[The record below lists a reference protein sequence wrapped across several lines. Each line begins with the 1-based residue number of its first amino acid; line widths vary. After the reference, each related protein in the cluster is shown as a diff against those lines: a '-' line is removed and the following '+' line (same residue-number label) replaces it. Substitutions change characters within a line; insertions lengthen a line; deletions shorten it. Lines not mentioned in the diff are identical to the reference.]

1 MISQRWIEKT
11 RATLEITKPGPE
23 RDALAAELAAAE
35 TANTDARA
43 KHLRT
48 TDDNRIV
55 CVHCE
60 RWAHANGKPIVHA
73 NTCPER
79 DNREAQP
86 VLNTMLRLE
95 KAERRQVDALVRG

>member
-1 MISQRWIEKT
+1 MISQRWIKT
-11 RATLEITKPGPE
+11 RRELLAITSAGPE

-35 TANTDARA
+35 TANTEARA

-48 TDDNRIV
+48 TEDSRVI

-73 NTCPER
+73 NACPER

-95 KAERRQVDALVRG
+95 KPERRQVDALVRG